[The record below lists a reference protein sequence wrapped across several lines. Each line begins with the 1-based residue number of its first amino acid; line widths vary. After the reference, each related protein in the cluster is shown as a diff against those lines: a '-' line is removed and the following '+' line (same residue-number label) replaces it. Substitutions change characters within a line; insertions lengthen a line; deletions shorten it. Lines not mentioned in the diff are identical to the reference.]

1 MIAVVTDLVAAT
13 VEEMIG
19 EGEEV
24 VGGVGAAAAV
34 ASEASLVAAVFVT
47 VSEKLTKSKNS
58 NS

>member
-24 VGGVGAAAAV
+24 VGGVGAAAV